1 MRSILATFSTMLI
14 WTDMSHLLGD
24 DTLISY
30 LHHNFLKDI
39 LMYALD
45 RELICCELH
54 DGLGACWV
62 L

>member
-1 MRSILATFSTMLI
+1 
-14 WTDMSHLLGD
+14 MSHLLGD